1 MYLILG
7 MGLAKMDSMGMHDE
21 QIFTVHR
28 YPNIKVISFL
38 CSGADDTVCI
48 VS

>member
-7 MGLAKMDSMGMHDE
+7 MGLAKMDSMGMDDE
-21 QIFTVHR
+21 QIFTVYK

-38 CSGADDTVCI
+38 CSGADAAVCI